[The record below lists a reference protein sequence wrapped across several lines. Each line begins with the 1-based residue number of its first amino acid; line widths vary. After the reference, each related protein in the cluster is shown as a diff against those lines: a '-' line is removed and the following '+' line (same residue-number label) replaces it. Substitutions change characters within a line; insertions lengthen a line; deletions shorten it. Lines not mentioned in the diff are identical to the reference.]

1 MIEISFPTF
10 RHALEDVQKAHE
22 QVFNLVPVQFV
33 AAQHVA
39 AGDGHTLV
47 LERQK
52 TNERKKRVE
61 VSDVDGTFVQRHHLN
76 QPNFREEAC

>member
-52 TNERKKRVE
+52 TNERKKGLRYQTQTE
-61 VSDVDGTFVQRHHLN
+61 HL
-76 QPNFREEAC
+76 FKDIT